1 MQRSGSHPHR
11 LRWSLIL
18 ASTILLI
25 SAGKAGAQYP
35 GYGWGGGYPGVAY
48 GYPGVGFGSPGMGYG
63 FPGVGFGSPG
73 MGYGFPGVGYGFPG
87 FGYGYPAFGYG
98 VAAAGPAYPGPVYV
112 AGYPGPFTFWGYE
125 SPLFG
130 VGLSP
135 LGVQS
140 YLYETRVLGR
150 VPRAS
155 AGSYS
160 AADRRY

>member
-35 GYGWGGGYPGVAY
+35 GYGWGGGYPGVGY

-63 FPGVGFGSPG
+63 
-73 MGYGFPGVGYGFPG
+73 YPGVGYGFPG

-98 VAAAGPAYPGPVYV
+98 VAAGPAYPAPVYV
-112 AGYPGPFTFWGYE
+112 AGFPSPFTYWG
-125 SPLFG
+125 SWDPLFG
-130 VGLSP
+130 VGLTP

>member
-1 MQRSGSHPHR
+1 MQRSGSHPQR

-18 ASTILLI
+18 GLTILLI

-35 GYGWGGGYPGVAY
+35 GYGWGGGYPGVGY
-48 GYPGVGFGSPGMGYG
+48 GY
-63 FPGVGFGSPG
+63 PGVGFGSPG

-112 AGYPGPFTFWGYE
+112 AGFPSPFTYWG
-125 SPLFG
+125 SWDPLFG
-130 VGLSP
+130 VGLTP

-150 VPRAS
+150 VPRAP